1 MNASCPIAA
10 AIRSESSA
18 AAHEDAHP
26 RSKAAAM
33 SNDVSFRTER
43 RWRHPRSSKGSPL
56 YRFAEY
62 LETAQDPWRLL
73 AHNYSTVME
82 RELEQLTRQEVIDT
96 IRKLHVESAIHD
108 GQEKANRS
116 RHGMRHLDRSKDAER
131 AATFQL
137 KLALWRIAEKKGITE
152 SEILGASS

>member
-1 MNASCPIAA
+1 MNAGPIGS
-10 AIRSESSA
+10 AIRAESSA

-33 SNDVSFRTER
+33 ANGISFRTER

-82 RELEQLTRQEVIDT
+82 RELEKLTRQEIIGS
-96 IRKLHVESAIHD
+96 IRETHVESAIQD

-116 RHGMRHLDRSKDAER
+116 RRGMRHLERSIDAER

-137 KLALWRIAEKKGITE
+137 KLAALWRIAQKKGISQE
-152 SEILGASS
+152 EVFGS